1 MLICASGSCEDGRT
15 PTRASLSTSDTHRQ
29 VCVHVHVHLCT
40 SMHAAHTCACTPV
53 QSMHAVHTHVMHTCA
68 HLCMRRTHTCTHPCA
83 HPCMRRA
90 HTCMDTC
97 VIHACGAHTR
107 ACTPVRIHACGT
119 HTCMHT
125 CAHPCVWRTHVCMH
139 TCAHPCMWRTHVHAH
154 SHTRCTAAHTRLH
167 TVSALVWLTRSHTR
181 PSRPPRSHP
190 HTWRS
195 RGGPSAPLPLP
206 RARLGQMPIFKGRA
220 DGPTALLP
228 RGPRPSTSAEGPG
241 QQLCCQHH
249 PGCAQSQPLPPKPS
263 MT

>member
-1 MLICASGSCEDGRT
+1 MAGRPREPLSPPQTHTDRCVCTCMYTCAHPCMRRT
-15 PTRASLSTSDTHRQ
+15 
-29 VCVHVHVHLCT
+29 HVHAHLCT
-40 SMHAAHTCACTPV
+40 
-53 QSMHAVHTHVMHTCA
+53 SMHAVHTHVMHTCA
-68 HLCMRRTHTCTHPCA
+68 HLCMRHTHTCTHPCA
-83 HPCMRRA
+83 HPCMRRT